1 MSVSLPIDPFPEVLA
16 AFQRG
21 EAIILVDDA
30 GRENEG
36 DIVVAAERITPE
48 LVAFMMRDARG
59 LICVSLTA
67 ERAAELMLP
76 LQTTHNG
83 LPYGTAFTVSVDLAA
98 VGAAGVSAA
107 SRAATIKAL
116 VDPAFT
122 AADFVSPG
130 HVFPLIAN
138 KEGVIGRQGHTEG
151 SIDLT
156 RLAGLAPAG
165 VICEILNPDGTMA
178 RGEQL
183 LEFAQRFKLK
193 VSSVEEIV
201 TYRVRSEVL
210 LRVVAQAQTQTMFG
224 SCTTIVFQ
232 DDVARKEH
240 MALVFGD
247 LSACGEDGP
256 LVRIHSECLTGDV
269 FGSRRC
275 DCGEQL
281 HESMRMIV
289 EHGAGIIVY
298 LRQEGRGIGLANKLK
313 AYALQDEGHD
323 TVEANIKLGFPADIR
338 DFAVAAKM
346 LDHLAVEK
354 VQILTNNPE
363 KIATLE
369 RFGIKISARRPIIAA
384 PDEYSREYLATKRA
398 KMGHWL

>member
-1 MSVSLPIDPFPEVLA
+1 MSANLPLDPFSDVLA

-48 LVAFMMRDARG
+48 LVAFMMREARG
-59 LICVSLTA
+59 LVCVSLSS
-67 ERAAELMLP
+67 ERAAELRLP
-76 LQTTHNG
+76 LQTTQNG
-83 LPYGTAFTVSVDLAA
+83 LPYGTAFAVSVDLAA
-98 VGAAGVSAA
+98 ASSAGVTAE

-116 VDPAFT
+116 VDT
-122 AADFVSPG
+122 DYLAADFVSPG

-138 KEGVIGRQGHTEG
+138 QEGVIGRQGHTEG
-151 SIDLT
+151 SLDLT
-156 RLAGLAPAG
+156 RLAGLAPAA
-165 VICEILNPDGTMA
+165 VICEVLNPDGSMA

-183 LEFAQRFKLK
+183 LDFAQRHKLK

-201 TYRVRSEVL
+201 TYRVRAEVL
-210 LRVVAQAQTQTMFG
+210 LRVVAQAPTQTMFG
-224 SCTTIVFQ
+224 ACTTFVFQ

-247 LSACGEDGP
+247 LSTCGADGP
-256 LVRIHSECLTGDV
+256 LVRVHSECLTGDV

-289 EHGAGIIVY
+289 EHGTGIILY

-313 AYALQDEGHD
+313 AYALQDQGHD
-323 TVEANIKLGFPADIR
+323 TVEANIKLGFPADMR

-346 LDHLAVEK
+346 LDHLAVGK
-354 VQILTNNPE
+354 VQILTNNPD
-363 KIATLE
+363 KITTLE
-369 RFGIKISARRPIIAA
+369 RFGIRISARRPIIAA
-384 PDEYSREYLATKRA
+384 PDEYSKEYLTTKRV